1 MKMTKILILVA
12 VGATQATIALHAG
25 VNVNT
30 TEPTEKAVAFRVL
43 DAKYITT
50 APSNS
55 LNCSSMKIGGKQRFT
70 IVDLNGGQLAD
81 GHEVRIR
88 YVPTS
93 NGIPDPAKSSYWR
106 EVKDGVKRGS
116 DGDVFK
122 IKRMDAKCALQ
133 TVSGKFVAAP
143 IDGGLLGVTNAPE
156 AAMLLELVDLSS
168 VKLGTKVPK
177 DLPTLPIAAS
187 TDSKPAA
194 TGQSSPPPQSA
205 PSAP

>member
-1 MKMTKILILVA
+1 MKTTRMTILAAVA
-12 VGATQATIALHAG
+12 ATVTTCALRAG

-30 TEPTEKAVAFRVL
+30 NEPTEKDVAFRVL
-43 DAKYITT
+43 DTKYITT

-55 LNCSSMKIGGKQRFT
+55 LNCSSEKIGGKQRFT
-70 IVDLNGGQLAD
+70 IVDLNGGAITD
-81 GHEVRIR
+81 GHQVRIR
-88 YVPTS
+88 YTPTS
-93 NGIPDPAKSSYWR
+93 DGVPDPSKSSYWR

-133 TVSGKFVAAP
+133 TVSGKFVATP

-168 VKLGTKVPK
+168 VKPGNKIPK
-177 DLPTLPIAAS
+177 GMATLPVAAS
-187 TDSKPAA
+187 AEKSTKQPPAA
-194 TGQSSPPPQSA
+194 A
-205 PSAP
+205 P

>member
-1 MKMTKILILVA
+1 MKTTRSMILVA
-12 VGATQATIALHAG
+12 VAATVVSFALRAG

-30 TEPTEKAVAFRVL
+30 NEPSEKDVAFRVL

-55 LNCSSMKIGGKQRFT
+55 LNCSSAKIGGKQRFT
-70 IVDLNGGQLAD
+70 IVDLNGGALAD

-88 YVPTS
+88 YTPTS
-93 NGIPDPAKSSYWR
+93 DGKPDPTKSSYWR

-168 VKLGTKVPK
+168 VKLGDKIPK
-177 DLPTLPIAAS
+177 DMPTLPVAAS
-187 TDSKPAA
+187 ADAK
-194 TGQSSPPPQSA
+194 QA
-205 PSAP
+205 P